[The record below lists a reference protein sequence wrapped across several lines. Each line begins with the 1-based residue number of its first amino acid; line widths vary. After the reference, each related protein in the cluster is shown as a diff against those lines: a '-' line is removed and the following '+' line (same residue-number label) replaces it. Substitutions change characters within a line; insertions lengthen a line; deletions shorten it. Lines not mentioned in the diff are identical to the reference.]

1 MGLGLVRYTHPSPCS
16 GQFPLSPARHSHCRF
31 TGSAQPRSYA
41 SRSPISSCFVG
52 MVSTGRLSR
61 GRFPAFRT
69 GQIAN
74 PTAKTCRQDRHR
86 QRDRHGSKFAFRF
99 HQGCEKLTQSTAPQ
113 SGQES
118 LKAVSR
124 AKMRRVRQRGFR
136 SGTFASGCPSPQRPP
151 KAKSATA
158 KCVRLP
164 SGAEQ
169 GRLRI

>member
-1 MGLGLVRYTHPSPCS
+1 MHGTRPRTLHPPVPM
-16 GQFPLSPARHSHCRF
+16 QRTVPTVARQALALQVHRF
-31 TGSAQPRSYA
+31 CPTA